1 MKKITFI
8 LFLLSGIFSAV
19 AQSTCA
25 EPTVLNGAGLYQVE
39 EILGTD
45 VASPICANNGVVTNS
60 PKSEWFSYTPS
71 EDFTVTITTDIDE
84 NTPRVDTR
92 FHVYT
97 GSCGSLT
104 CFAGDDDS
112 GVGSNNYSS
121 VDTFIVTAN
130 TTYLIA
136 FDNKWT
142 SNGFTFQLLETPYET
157 PPGNP
162 VTFSNMNVSS
172 INSQY
177 NICVVDMNGDFL
189 DDIVG
194 VSSSNIRIHTQN
206 ANGTFTM
213 TDYPT
218 TPAENMPS
226 WSLAAG
232 DYNRDGINDLMYGGG
247 SGVTFMKSNES
258 GTGFDQVS
266 FEPYVFCQRTNFI
279 DLNNDGHLDAFS
291 CHDVQ
296 PNVYFLNDGTG
307 EFDFYQSNVTPGA
320 ISLGI
325 FPSGGNY
332 GSIWIDYDNDGDQDL
347 FIAKCRGGSSG
358 AKFNE
363 LHRNNGDGTFTD
375 VSVESNLRDPLQ
387 TWSAAWADFD
397 NDGDMDVI
405 VGASSFTDGGHKFM
419 RNNGDGTFTDI
430 TEGSGWDTNTS
441 TSIEH
446 IAHDFNNDGFVDVMG
461 GGSKIMYNLGDG
473 TFTAAST
480 GFGVS
485 AVGDLNND
493 GFLDFQTGNTLRLN
507 NGNSNNWIKLTL
519 QGVESNRNGIGA
531 RIEIYGAWG
540 KQIRDARS
548 GEGFEYMSTL
558 NIHFGIGEA
567 TAIDQVIVRWPSGV
581 IDTFDNV
588 EINQTLAVVE
598 GGTLSVGDN
607 AFTSFSVYPNPA
619 KDVVTI
625 KSSATSQVVSAEI
638 YDING
643 KKVLASP
650 VVNDTF
656 SIQSLSTGTY
666 ILLAKDSEGTLST
679 HKLIKQ

>member
-19 AQSTCA
+19 AQTTCA
-25 EPTVLNGAGLYQVE
+25 EPTVLSGPGFYLVDGINGA
-39 EILGTD
+39 D
-45 VASPICANNGVVTNS
+45 VAELLCNDDNGPVGANA
-60 PKSEWFSYTPS
+60 KSEWFSYTPTENYS
-71 EDFTVTITTDIDE
+71 VTITTDIVQ
-84 NTPRVDTR
+84 NTPRRDTR

-97 GSCGSLT
+97 GECSNLSCYD
-104 CFAGDDDS
+104 GDDDS
-112 GVGSNNYSS
+112 GSNYSS
-121 VDTFIVTAN
+121 ISTFNVTAN

-136 FDNKWT
+136 FDNRW
-142 SNGFTFQLLETPYET
+142 SSGGFTFQLIEAPIVVVS
-157 PPGNP
+157 GNP
-162 VTFSNMNVSS
+162 VTFSNMSVST

-177 NICVVDMNGDFL
+177 NICVVDMDADGM

-194 VSSSNIRIHTQN
+194 VNSSNIRIHTQN
-206 ANGTFTM
+206 ENGTFSFV
-213 TDYPT
+213 DYPT
-218 TPAENMPS
+218 TAAENMPS

-232 DYNRDGINDLMYGGG
+232 DYNRDGVNDLMYGGG
-247 SGVTFMKSNES
+247 SGVTFMKSNGS
-258 GTGFDQVS
+258 GFEQVS

-307 EFDFYQSNVTPGA
+307 EFDYYQSNVTPGA

-347 FIAKCRGGSSG
+347 YIAKCRGGSSG

-375 VSVESNLRDPLQ
+375 VSVESNLRDALQ

-405 VGASSFTDGGHKFM
+405 VGASSFTDGSHKYM

-430 TEGSGWDTNTS
+430 TAGTGWDTNTS

-461 GGSKIMYNLGDG
+461 GGSKIMYNVGDG
-473 TFTAAST
+473 TFVASST
-480 GFGVS
+480 GFGVA

-507 NGNSNNWIKLTL
+507 NGNDNNWIKLTL

-548 GEGFEYMSTL
+548 GEGFEYMSSL
-558 NIHFGIGEA
+558 NIHFGIGQA
-567 TAIDQVIVRWPSGV
+567 TTIDQVIVRWPSGI

-656 SIQSLSTGTY
+656 SIQSLSIGTY

>member
-1 MKKITFI
+1 MKKITLI

-19 AQSTCA
+19 AQTTCA
-25 EPTVLNGAGLYQVE
+25 EPTVLSGPGFYLVDGIN
-39 EILGTD
+39 GTD
-45 VASPICANNGVVTNS
+45 VAEPLCSDENGPVGANA
-60 PKSEWFSYTPS
+60 KSEWFSYTPTENFS
-71 EDFTVTITTDIDE
+71 VTITTDIAE
-84 NTPRVDTR
+84 NTPRRDTR

-97 GSCGSLT
+97 GT
-104 CFAGDDDS
+104 CSNLACYDGDDD
-112 GVGSNNYSS
+112 GGSNYSS
-121 VDTFIVTAN
+121 VSTFNVTAN
-130 TTYLIA
+130 TTYLVA
-136 FDNKWT
+136 FDNRW
-142 SNGFTFQLLETPYET
+142 SGSAFTFQLIEAPVEVI
-157 PPGNP
+157 PGNP

-177 NICVVDMNGDFL
+177 NICVVDMNADGM

-206 ANGTFTM
+206 ENGTFSFA
-213 TDYPT
+213 DYPT
-218 TPAENMPS
+218 TPAVNMPS

-232 DYNRDGINDLMYGGG
+232 DYNRDGVNDLMYGGG
-247 SGVTFMKSNES
+247 SGVTFMRSNES
-258 GTGFDQVS
+258 GFEQVS
-266 FEPYVFCQRTNFI
+266 FDPYVFCQRTNFI

-347 FIAKCRGGSSG
+347 FIAKCRGGNSG

-405 VGASSFTDGGHKFM
+405 VGASSFTDGGHKYM

-430 TEGSGWDTNTS
+430 TEGTGWDTNTS

-473 TFTAAST
+473 TFAAAAT
-480 GFGVS
+480 GFGIA

-507 NGNSNNWIKLTL
+507 NGNDNNWIKFNL

-531 RIEIYGAWG
+531 RVEIYGAWG

-548 GEGFEYMSTL
+548 GEGFEYMSSL
-558 NIHFGIGEA
+558 IIHFGIGQA
-567 TAIDQVIVRWPSGV
+567 STIDQVIVRWPSGIV
-581 IDTFDNV
+581 DTINNPDP
-588 EINQTLAVVE
+588 NQTLSVVE
-598 GGTLSVGDN
+598 GSTLSVGDN
-607 AFTSFSVYPNPA
+607 SFTSFSVYPNPA
-619 KDVVTI
+619 TDLVTI
-625 KSSATSQVVSAEI
+625 KSSTLAQVVSAEL
-638 YDING
+638 YDMNG
-643 KKVLASP
+643 KRVFESAI
-650 VVNDTF
+650 VNDII
-656 SIQSLSTGTY
+656 SIQSLATGTY
-666 ILLAKDSEGTLST
+666 ILLAKDNQGTLST

>member
-60 PKSEWFSYTPS
+60 PKSEWFRYTPS

>member
-1 MKKITFI
+1 MKKITLI
-8 LFLLSGIFSAV
+8 LFLLSGIFSAL
-19 AQSTCA
+19 AQTTCA
-25 EPTVLNGAGLYQVE
+25 EPTLLSGPGLYLVDG
-39 EILGTD
+39 INGTD
-45 VASPICANNGVVTNS
+45 VAEPLCSEENGPVGANA
-60 PKSEWFSYTPS
+60 KSEWFSYTPS
-71 EDFTVTITTDIDE
+71 EDFTVTITTDIEE

-97 GSCGSLT
+97 GSCGNLS
-104 CFAGDDDS
+104 CFAGDDD
-112 GVGSNNYSS
+112 GEPGDTNYSS
-121 VDTFIVTAN
+121 VSTFNVTAN

-136 FDNKWT
+136 FDNKW
-142 SNGFTFQLLETPYET
+142 SASGFTFQLIEAPVEVV
-157 PPGNP
+157 PGNP

-172 INSQY
+172 ISSQY
-177 NICVVDMNGDFL
+177 NICVVDMNADGM

-194 VSSSNIRIHTQN
+194 VSSTNIRIHTQN
-206 ANGTFTM
+206 ENGTFSFA
-213 TDYPT
+213 DYVT
-218 TPAENMPS
+218 TTAENMPS

-232 DYNRDGINDLMYGGG
+232 DYNRDGVNDLMYGGG

-258 GTGFDQVS
+258 GFEQVS

-363 LHRNNGDGTFTD
+363 LHRNNGDGTFSD
-375 VSVESNLRDPLQ
+375 VSVDSNLRDPLQ
-387 TWSAAWADFD
+387 TWSSAWADFD
-397 NDGDMDVI
+397 NDGDMDVV
-405 VGASSFTDGGHKFM
+405 VGASSFADGSHKFM
-419 RNNGDGTFTDI
+419 ENNGDGTFSDI
-430 TEGSGWDTNTS
+430 TAGSGWDTNTS

-473 TFTAAST
+473 TFVASST
-480 GFGVS
+480 GFGVA

-507 NGNSNNWIKLTL
+507 NGNSNNWIKFNL

-548 GEGFEYMSTL
+548 GDGFEYMSSL
-558 NIHFGIGEA
+558 NVHFGIGEA
-567 TAIDQVIVRWPSGV
+567 TTIDQVIVRWPSGIV
-581 IDTFDNV
+581 DTFNNPDP
-588 EINQTLAVVE
+588 NQIMSVVE
-598 GGTLSVGDN
+598 GSTLSVGDN
-607 AFTSFSVYPNPA
+607 AFSSFSVYPNPA
-619 KDVVTI
+619 TDLVTI
-625 KSSATSQVVSAEI
+625 KSSSLVQVVSAEL
-638 YDING
+638 YDMNG
-643 KKVLASP
+643 KRVYESA
-650 VVNDTF
+650 VVNETI
-656 SIQSLSTGTY
+656 SIQSLADGTY

>member
-1 MKKITFI
+1 MLTG
-8 LFLLSGIFSAV
+8 LHSAFG
-19 AQSTCA
+19 QSTCA
-25 EPTVLNGAGLYQVE
+25 NPTVLNGSGLYTVDG
-39 EILGTD
+39 IIGTD
-45 VASPICANNGVVTNS
+45 VAEPLCADNGAVTN
-60 PKSEWFSYTPS
+60 PKSEWFIYTPNANY
-71 EDFTVTITTDIDE
+71 TVTITTNIAE

-97 GSCGSLT
+97 GTCGSLS

-112 GVGSNNYSS
+112 GSNYSS
-121 VDTFIVTAN
+121 FETFNVTAN

-142 SNGFTFQLLETPYET
+142 ANGFVFQLIEEPYEE
-157 PPGNP
+157 PAGNP
-162 VTFSNMNVSS
+162 VSFSNSNLSS
-172 INSQY
+172 IIVNTGTY
-177 NICVVDMNGDFL
+177 NICVVDMNADGM

-206 ANGTFTM
+206 ENGTFSFA
-213 TDYPT
+213 DYPT
-218 TPAENMPS
+218 TPAVNMPS

-232 DYNRDGINDLMYGGG
+232 DYNRDGVNDLMYGGG
-247 SGVTFMKSNES
+247 SGVTFMKSTE
-258 GTGFDQVS
+258 TGFEQISSYTTTIGTETTTVN
-266 FEPYVFCQRTNFI
+266 PYVFCQRTNFI

-307 EFDFYQSNVTPGA
+307 EFNYFQSNVTPGA

-375 VSVESNLRDPLQ
+375 VSILSNLRDPLQ

-405 VGASSFTDGGHKFM
+405 VGASSFTDGGHKYM
-419 RNNGDGTFTDI
+419 RNNGDGTFTNI

-446 IAHDFNNDGFVDVMG
+446 IAYDFNNDGFVDVMG

-473 TFTAAST
+473 TFSPAST

-493 GFLDFQTGNTLRLN
+493 GFLDFQSGSTLRLN
-507 NGNSNNWIKLTL
+507 NGNSNNWIKFNL
-519 QGVESNRNGIGA
+519 QGVQSNRNGIGA
-531 RIEIYGAWG
+531 RIEIYGPWG

-548 GEGFEYMSTL
+548 GEGFEYMSSL

-567 TAIDQVIVRWPSGV
+567 SAIDLVIIRWPSGIV
-581 IDTFDNV
+581 DTIDNPDV
-588 EINQTLAVVE
+588 NQLLTVVE
-598 GGTLSVGDN
+598 GSTLSVGN
-607 AFTSFSVYPNPA
+607 NEFTSFSLYPNP
-619 KDVVTI
+619 VINEVTI
-625 KSSATSQVVSAEI
+625 KSKTNTNIVSAEV
-638 YDING
+638 YDMNG
-643 KKVLASP
+643 KRVLVST
-650 VVNDTF
+650 VENDTL
-656 SIQSLSTGTY
+656 SLQTLTNGTY